1 MFSPNTG
8 KYGPEKTPY
17 LHTSLS
23 AILNEVFPD
32 EVKLAQMTHLYK
44 KSDPDDK
51 TNYRTKNV
59 LTITLQKDRFLN
71 N

>member
-32 EVKLAQMTHLYK
+32 EVKLAHMARLYK

-59 LTITLQKDRFLN
+59 LTITFQKDCFLN